1 MNFDSSLAGPNPNLG
16 FELGFGVGFEMMSGG
31 FQVPKGNMGCP
42 VEPVGSEVAP
52 VVNSP
57 QDFESSEGSV
67 AEGFGLVLEVSSED
81 FGAAPEV
88 NVGCPILILI
98 LIFLLILVYNWFLTF
113 LMFCDA

>member
-16 FELGFGVGFEMMSGG
+16 FELGFGVSFEMMSGG

-52 VVNSP
+52 VVDSP

-67 AEGFGLVLEVSSED
+67 AEGFGVVLEVSSED

-88 NVGCPILILI
+88 NSGCQILIYDWI
-98 LIFLLILVYNWFLTF
+98 LML
-113 LMFCDA
+113 LMFCDV